1 MPRSRLPIPW
11 THVAL
16 YAALLAAGE
25 VICLI
30 PNALG
35 ESLLYNERIR

>member
-1 MPRSRLPIPW
+1 
-11 THVAL
+11 V
-16 YAALLAAGE
+16 AGE
-25 VICLI
+25 VVCLV